1 MVIKYL
7 HRIFTS
13 HIYLFLI
20 SYRFKRL
27 ASQKESW
34 IPEVI
39 SDDSD

>member
-1 MVIKYL
+1 MIIKYL

-13 HIYLFLI
+13 NIDLFLL
-20 SYRFKRL
+20 SYRFKRF

-34 IPEVI
+34 IPKVI

>member
-7 HRIFTS
+7 HRISTS
-13 HIYLFLI
+13 HIDLFLI
-20 SYRFKRL
+20 SYRFKRF

-34 IPEVI
+34 IPKVL